1 MVELQAAAVPPEM
14 LEVFKK
20 AQEQVSGYFSQMVG
34 KPQEGR
40 IEIAGDRYM
49 LVRGDSMT
57 MTMSKVLAEIYGERG
72 ADQIRYK
79 VAKAIGISEA
89 RKFHQ
94 RFQVS
99 HPMEKLGI
107 GPVYFSFSGWAFVE
121 LFEPSQPRPDD
132 QYMLF
137 YRHPHSFEAEP
148 YLAEGIKADR
158 PVCQMNAGYSAGWCE
173 ESFGIPLEAR
183 ELTCEAKGDK
193 ACLFVMTHPAR
204 LLGAIENLRGMIA
217 AGKIGTHAEVLGL

>member
-1 MVELQAAAVPPEM
+1 MQAAAVPPEM

-20 AQEQVSGYFSQMVG
+20 AQEIVSGYFAQTVG
-34 KPQEGR
+34 KPAEGR
-40 IEIAGDRYM
+40 IEVGGDRYM
-49 LVRGDSMT
+49 MVRADSMT

-89 RKFHQ
+89 RMFHK
-94 RFQVS
+94 RFKLT
-99 HPMEKLGI
+99 HPMEKLGV
-107 GPVYFSFSGWAFVE
+107 GPVYFSYSGWAFVE

-148 YLAEGIKADR
+148 YLAAGIKAGR

-193 ACLFVMTHPAR
+193 DCLFVMTHPSR
-204 LLGAIENLRGMIA
+204 LLGAIENLRRMLAG
-217 AGKIGTHAEVLGL
+217 GKIGTHAEVLGL